1 MREKAKP
8 AANVRKEM
16 IVCPRCGGHGT
27 ITNPNIYPIGGG
39 FTQSEWNE
47 MDSEFQDMYMDGA
60 YDVRCP
66 DCKGRNVIEIDVR
79 TDCVVCEED
88 IPADKQGWHRIY
100 CSDSCADKDYNDCY
114 DVQRAERE
122 MGC

>member
-1 MREKAKP
+1 MST
-8 AANVRKEM
+8 RKKI
-16 IVCPRCGGHGT
+16 IVCPKCGGHGT

-39 FTQSEWNE
+39 FTQDEWNE

-66 DCKGRNVIEIDVR
+66 DCNGCRVIKIETR
-79 TDCVVCEED
+79 TDCVVCEGD
-88 IPADKQGWHRIY
+88 IPADKQGWGEVY
-100 CSDSCADKDYNDCY
+100 CTDECAEKDYNDCY

>member
-1 MREKAKP
+1 MST
-8 AANVRKEM
+8 RKEM
-16 IVCPRCGGHGT
+16 IVCPRCGGYGT

-39 FTQSEWNE
+39 FTQNEWNE
-47 MDSEFQDMYMDGA
+47 MDSEFQELYQEGA

-66 DCKGRNVIEIDVR
+66 DCKGRNVVEVEIR

-88 IPADKQGWHRIY
+88 IPADKQGWHEIY
-100 CSDSCADKDYNDCY
+100 CCDSCADKDYNDCY

>member
-1 MREKAKP
+1 MST
-8 AANVRKEM
+8 RKKI

-39 FTQSEWNE
+39 FTQNEWNE

-66 DCKGRNVIEIDVR
+66 DCNGCRVIKIETR
-79 TDCVVCEED
+79 TDCVVCEGD
-88 IPADKQGWHRIY
+88 IPADKQGWGEVY
-100 CSDSCADKDYNDCY
+100 CSDECAETYYNDCY
-114 DVQRAERE
+114 DVQAAERAV
-122 MGC
+122 GC